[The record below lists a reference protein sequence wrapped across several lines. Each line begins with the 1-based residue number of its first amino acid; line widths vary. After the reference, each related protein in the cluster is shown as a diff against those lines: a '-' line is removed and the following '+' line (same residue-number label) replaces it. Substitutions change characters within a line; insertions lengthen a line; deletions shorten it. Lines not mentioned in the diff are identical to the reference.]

1 MKVRHIRL
9 VVTGMLLVAVVLV
22 SGCAKK
28 KPPEP
33 TQAPPVPGETTTP
46 APAPTPAPPVET
58 PPAPPGVTD
67 AEFSPAFFDVDQSSL
82 NEQGRSAL
90 DKNAK
95 ILRDH
100 PDAKVE
106 IEGHC
111 DERGTVEYNQAL
123 GQRRAEA
130 ARDYLVAQGVTAD
143 RMTVI
148 SYGKD
153 RPFSE
158 GHDEGAWAQN
168 RRAHFRVRS

>member
-1 MKVRHIRL
+1 
-9 VVTGMLLVAVVLV
+9 
-22 SGCAKK
+22 
-28 KPPEP
+28 
-33 TQAPPVPGETTTP
+33 
-46 APAPTPAPPVET
+46 
-58 PPAPPGVTD
+58 VTD
-67 AEFSPAFFDVDQSSL
+67 GEFSPAFFDVDQSTL

-95 ILRDH
+95 LLRDH

-143 RMTVI
+143 RLTVI

-153 RPFSE
+153 RPFAE
-158 GHDEGAWAQN
+158 GHDESAWSQN

>member
-1 MKVRHIRL
+1 MKVRRIRL
-9 VVTGMLLVAVVLV
+9 VVTGLLLVAVALV

-33 TQAPPVPGETTTP
+33 TQAPPVPAETTTP
-46 APAPTPAPPVET
+46 APAPTPAPPAET
-58 PPAPPGVTD
+58 PPTPPGVSD
-67 AEFSPAFFDVDQSSL
+67 GEFSPAFFDVDQSSL
-82 NEQGRSAL
+82 NEQGRVAL

-95 ILRDH
+95 LLRDH

-143 RMTVI
+143 RLTVI

-158 GHDEGAWAQN
+158 GHDEGAWSQN

>member
-1 MKVRHIRL
+1 MNARHMRL
-9 VVTGMLLVAVVLV
+9 IATALLLVAVVV
-22 SGCAKK
+22 VGGCAKK

-33 TQAPPVPGETTTP
+33 APAPPVTETTPP
-46 APAPTPAPPVET
+46 APAPTPAPPTET

-67 AEFSPAFFDVDQSSL
+67 SEFSPAFFDVDQSTL
-82 NEQGRSAL
+82 NEQARSAL

-95 ILRDH
+95 IMRDH
-100 PDAKVE
+100 PDAKIE

-111 DERGTVEYNQAL
+111 DERGTIEYNQAL

-130 ARDYLVAQGVTAD
+130 ARDYLVAQGVTGD
-143 RMTVI
+143 RVTII

-158 GHDEGAWAQN
+158 GHDEGAWSQN